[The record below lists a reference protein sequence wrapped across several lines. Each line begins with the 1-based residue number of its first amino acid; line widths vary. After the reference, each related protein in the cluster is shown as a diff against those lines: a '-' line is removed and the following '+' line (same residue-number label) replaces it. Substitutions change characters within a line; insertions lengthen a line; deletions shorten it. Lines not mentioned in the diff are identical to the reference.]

1 MRERARES
9 TPTKNGHVK
18 QNITLQ
24 LIGRLYRDV
33 SLYNQKGGPGLQKAG
48 SRPPPLNRPL
58 GPSTIM
64 SIRIEGARRRLGE
77 QRKEKPKK
85 SEKR

>member
-33 SLYNQKGGPGLQKAG
+33 SLYNLEG
-48 SRPPPLNRPL
+48 SRV
-58 GPSTIM
+58 STVYVWM
-64 SIRIEGARRRLGE
+64 
-77 QRKEKPKK
+77 
-85 SEKR
+85 